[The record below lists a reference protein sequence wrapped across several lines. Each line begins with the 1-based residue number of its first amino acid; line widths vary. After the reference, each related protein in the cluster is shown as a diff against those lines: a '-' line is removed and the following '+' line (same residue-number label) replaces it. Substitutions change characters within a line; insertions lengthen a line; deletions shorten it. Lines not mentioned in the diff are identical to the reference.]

1 LIKNKNKCNTLELFA
16 FSFSYIKDKKKLYVI
31 FERHTQWSADEFLK
45 KYSEINFAKYFDILF

>member
-1 LIKNKNKCNTLELFA
+1 LPF
-16 FSFSYIKDKKKLYVI
+16 FSYIKDKKKLYVI